1 MDSAGKVKER
11 IAKLRE
17 AIEKYRYSYHVLDK
31 DMVAPEVLD
40 SLKKELFDLEA
51 LYPELIT
58 PDSPTQR
65 VAGKPL
71 AEFKKVKHSLPMLSL
86 NDAFSREDMEAWYA
100 SIIKLLPGVNDLDFY
115 CEQKFDGLAM
125 SFIYRK
131 GLFTEGSTRG
141 DGYTGEDVTQNLKTI
156 EAIPLRLH
164 DKETAIIELK
174 RLGLTKAVQKLEK
187 DWPET
192 IEIRGEVFLTKKEFL
207 RLNKEREKENLPLYA
222 NPRNLVAGSIR
233 QLDPKITA
241 ERKLDAYGYILVT
254 DLGQTTHEEEH
265 LIMKALGFKTNPHN
279 ALEHNLEG
287 VYKFYEQLGKERD
300 NLEYEIDGTVI
311 NVNEI
316 KFQKILGVVGKAPRW
331 AIAYKFAPRQASTI
345 VEDISVQVGR
355 TGVITPVAHLK
366 PVLVGGTVITRSTLH
381 NKEEIKRLGLKIGDT
396 VIVTRAGDVIPKIT
410 EVLPDLRTGE
420 EKDFVM
426 PKECPECH
434 TKVVLSTDNI
444 LTICPNKHCP
454 ARDRNRL
461 YHFTSKAAFDIK
473 GLGRKILDKLVDA
486 GLIEDVDDIFTLS
499 TDDLKSLPGFGDL
512 SAFNLID
519 TITKK
524 RVISLEKFLVSLS
537 ISHIGDQNAYL
548 VADYLTKQA
557 EWRKLTIKS
566 PRDIWLVGT
575 QIGAQEWQTIN
586 AFGPKIGESLADY
599 FSHSENQELLEK
611 LSSNGITLTLK
622 TVSRHLAWH
631 NVSFV
636 FTGTLSQ
643 MNRDQAEN
651 EVKVLGGKVSGS
663 VTAKTNY
670 LVYGE
675 NPGSKYTKALNLGV
689 PMLSERDFLELLA
702 KVKKET

>member
-1 MDSAGKVKER
+1 MDSAGKVNER

-241 ERKLDAYGYILVT
+241 KRKLDAYGYILVT

-279 ALEHNLEG
+279 VLEHSLEG

-622 TVSRHLAWH
+622 TASRHLAWH

>member
-241 ERKLDAYGYILVT
+241 KRKLDAYGYILVT

-279 ALEHNLEG
+279 VLEHSLEG

-486 GLIEDVDDIFTLS
+486 GLVEDVDDIFTLS